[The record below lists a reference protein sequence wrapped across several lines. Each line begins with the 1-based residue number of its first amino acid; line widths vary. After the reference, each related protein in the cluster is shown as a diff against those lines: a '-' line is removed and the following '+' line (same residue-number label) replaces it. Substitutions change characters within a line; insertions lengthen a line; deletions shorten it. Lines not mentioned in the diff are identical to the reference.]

1 MDITMGGL
9 KSATLKIGGDTV
21 AVSETFNTAKNAASA
36 TFFYRGA
43 ILMDSQVT
51 LEVLS
56 TEDADIEQSWGYK
69 LYKPDYN
76 LISSV
81 DTSCISVWILKC
93 QIDSKDDYSKV

>member
-1 MDITMGGL
+1 MEFAYYFATLDGASGGI
-9 KSATLKIGGDTV
+9 KSATLKIGADTV
-21 AVSETFNTAKNAASA
+21 AVSETFNTVNNIAST

-56 TEDADIEQSWGYK
+56 TVDADVDQSWGYK

-81 DTSCISVWILKC
+81 DTSCI
-93 QIDSKDDYSKV
+93 